1 MRDMII
7 DLERDNCTWK
17 VQLTIAVNFI
27 FSKDIDEGC
36 VMHLKS
42 GNKELQTYD
51 NVNDI
56 VDKLFK
62 TLFKWF
68 QNMNKRE

>member
-42 GNKELQTYD
+42 GNKEL
-51 NVNDI
+51 
-56 VDKLFK
+56 
-62 TLFKWF
+62 
-68 QNMNKRE
+68 